1 MGVQDGDVLTIH
13 YDAPRSSEQQPEQPS
28 EQPSTSPSE
37 AALVD
42 VHVTLNAN
50 DEIEDVSF
58 VVKATTEG
66 ELKPPSGSTT
76 AQDCQP
82 GTSHGAKQ
90 EEELKKS
97 SGNVTAPSGKMTT
110 SSGMMTDSSEK
121 KQTASKKKAD
131 LPAMLPTSSAY
142 DQLSYKDQLTYL
154 RYYKENGFTAEELQW
169 LNNYNPEFAET
180 VLNART

>member
-1 MGVQDGDVLTIH
+1 MGVEDGDVVTIH
-13 YDAPRSSEQQPEQPS
+13 YDAPRSSEHQSEKPA
-28 EQPSTSPSE
+28 EQPSTSAASP
-37 AALVD
+37 ALVD
-42 VHVTLNAN
+42 VHVTLNADDQVEN
-50 DEIEDVSF
+50 VSF
-58 VVKATTEG
+58 VVKVTPED
-66 ELKPPSGSTT
+66 EPKPPSGSTT

-82 GTSHGAKQ
+82 GTSQGAKQ
-90 EEELKKS
+90 EDMKKS
-97 SGNVTAPSGKMTT
+97 SGKVTA
-110 SSGMMTDSSEK
+110 SSGMMTDSSGE
-121 KQTASKKKAD
+121 KQTASKKKGD